1 MKYTIEILEPI
12 VRQSYSYSDV
22 VRNLGLKLAGGS
34 INHIKSRIIKFNI
47 STEHFQ
53 RTSWMKGRISS
64 HRKKSSDILI
74 ILPEGSHRT
83 KSHQL
88 RRALIE
94 EGVKYKCSR
103 CNIDKWQGEEIVLDV
118 DHIDGNWKNNLK
130 DNLRFLCSNCH
141 SLTKNYKA
149 RNIK

>member
-1 MKYTIEILEPI
+1 MKYTKELLEPI
-12 VRQSYSYSDV
+12 VSKSYSYTDV

-34 INHIKSRIIKFNI
+34 INHIKSRIVKFDISIK
-47 STEHFQ
+47 HFK
-53 RTSWMKGRISS
+53 RTSWMKGKISP

-74 ILPEGSHRT
+74 VLPEGSHRP

-88 RRALIE
+88 KRALIE
-94 EGVKYKCSR
+94 EGVEYRCSR
-103 CNIDKWQGEEIVLDV
+103 CNIDKWQEEKITLDA
-118 DHIDGNWKNNLK
+118 DHIDGDWKNNLK
-130 DNLRFLCSNCH
+130 NNLRFLCPNCH